1 MNPIRSDRGVGLFWM
16 ALDGLAAQQSAI
28 ANNIANAD
36 TPGFQR
42 QAVPFQE
49 AMRQALARGGVGLQ
63 GTDAGHIG
71 SRSASQGL
79 QRFTPLM
86 DTLASGK
93 NDGNTVEIEREM
105 TDLTEN
111 QLKFYAVGNAMSSKL
126 GTIRDI
132 LTRAT

>member
-1 MNPIRSDRGVGLFWM
+1 MNPIQSDRGIGLFAV
-16 ALDGLAAQQSAI
+16 ALDGLSRQQSAI

-42 QAVPFQE
+42 QVVPFQAMMRE
-49 AMRQALARGGVGLQ
+49 AMARGSAALQ
-63 GTDAGHIG
+63 ATAPGHIG
-71 SRSASQGL
+71 ARNASEGIG
-79 QRFTPLM
+79 RFAPLM
-86 DTLASGK
+86 DTIASGK

-111 QLKFYAVGNAMSSKL
+111 QLKFYALSNAMSSKL
-126 GTIRDI
+126 GTLREI